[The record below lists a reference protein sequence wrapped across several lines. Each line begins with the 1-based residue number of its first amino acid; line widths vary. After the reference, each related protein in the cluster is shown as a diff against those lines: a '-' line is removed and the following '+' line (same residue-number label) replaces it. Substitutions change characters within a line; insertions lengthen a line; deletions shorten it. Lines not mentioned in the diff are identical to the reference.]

1 MEATING
8 LGDMAVHDPTDPID
22 SREHPLNRN
31 KVADEYLLQ
40 LEKTKKSDFKE
51 YRERLPSFKKRTE
64 ILQKVQDHEVV
75 IVCGETGSG
84 KTTQVPQYLM
94 EDMIQREM
102 GTIFKAIVTQP
113 RRISAISVG
122 KRVAQERGEDLDN
135 YKGVSFFKTLI
146 LSKV

>member
-1 MEATING
+1 MEAING
-8 LGDMAVHDPTDPID
+8 FGDMTIHDPTDPID
-22 SREHPLNRN
+22 SREHPLKRN

-40 LEKTKKSDFKE
+40 LEKSKKSEFNEFKE
-51 YRERLPSFKKRTE
+51 YRELLPSFKKRTE

-102 GTIFKAIVTQP
+102 GTMFKAIVTQP
-113 RRISAISVG
+113 RRISAISVA
-122 KRVAQERGEDLDN
+122 KRVALERGEDLDN
-135 YKGVSFFKTLI
+135 YKGVSFFETLI
-146 LSKV
+146 LG

>member
-1 MEATING
+1 MEAING
-8 LGDMAVHDPTDPID
+8 FGDMAIHDPTDPID
-22 SREHPLNRN
+22 SREHPLKRNRF
-31 KVADEYLLQ
+31 ADEYLLQ
-40 LEKTKKSDFKE
+40 LEKSKKSEFKE

-102 GTIFKAIVTQP
+102 GTMFKAIVTQP
-113 RRISAISVG
+113 RRISAISVA
-122 KRVAQERGEDLDN
+122 KRVALERGEDLDN
-135 YKGVSFFKTLI
+135 YKGVSLFETLI
-146 LSKV
+146 FGED